1 MAWAFDFD
9 LERVGNN
16 MPARMAITAITTS
29 NSTKVNPWLRLVL
42 RGSDGLKAV
51 VIMSN
56 VVAVCEF
63 D

>member
-1 MAWAFDFD
+1 
-9 LERVGNN
+9 
-16 MPARMAITAITTS
+16 MAITAITTS

-42 RGSDGLKAV
+42 RGSDGLKAGM
-51 VIMSN
+51 IMSN